1 VSVVEIFEVFLVVFG
16 EKSFEK
22 ASVELVVDVE
32 ITVSSKII
40 FTVKFSLR
48 L

>member
-1 VSVVEIFEVFLVVFG
+1 VSVLEISEVFTVVFG

-32 ITVSSKII
+32 ITLSSKIN
-40 FTVKFSLR
+40 FTVKFPLR
-48 L
+48 V